1 METKT
6 PTTVG
11 TGAGVYM
18 CEQAMHKDNTFV
30 SDMQFKLPIIPG
42 TGLIDLTPT
51 NEIKFISGA
60 DLLNMHTENI
70 PMLIED
76 LIPLVAVW
84 AIVGASDTGKS
95 MILRQLAMCIVG
107 NIPFLNFA
115 IFAKYK
121 RVIVVCSEDDEFA
134 ISYLLRRQN
143 KTIGLTP
150 EQADN
155 ILFVFETDNL
165 PQRLDDLLATSPADA
180 VIIDAFGDVFNGK
193 DLNQNNQ
200 VRSFLNQFTQ
210 LANKYKCSIGFLHH
224 TGKRTEDL
232 APSKNNAIGSQG
244 FEAKMRLVMELRN
257 DKNTDDLRHLCIVK
271 GNYFPQERKSSSIV
285 LKMDDNLVFENTGER
300 VKYSD
305 MNEGATGRPI
315 KKEPSTI
322 EDKMHHLCIRTLLL
336 EGKQYSQNDLCRKLE
351 HYWTIGD
358 KVARR
363 FVDYYATNVWIVDV
377 SKRADRRS
385 FKSNLPD

>member
-1 METKT
+1 MQTKRPNTSTASGLYTTKDTKNFSLPQIPCSEISDIT
-6 PTTVG
+6 P
-11 TGAGVYM
+11 
-18 CEQAMHKDNTFV
+18 E
-30 SDMQFKLPIIPG
+30 SEP
-42 TGLIDLTPT
+42 
-51 NEIKFISGA
+51 KFISGG
-60 DLLNMHTENI
+60 DLLNMQTESI

-95 MILRQLAMCIVG
+95 MILRQLAMCIAG
-107 NIPFLNFA
+107 NMPFLNFT
-115 IFAKYK
+115 IRAKYK

-150 EQADN
+150 EQANN
-155 ILFVFETDNL
+155 ILFMFETDNL
-165 PQRLDDLLATSPADA
+165 AEKLDYLLSTWPADA

-193 DLNQNNQ
+193 DLNQNSQ

-224 TGKRTEDL
+224 TGKRTEDGT
-232 APSKNNAIGSQG
+232 PSKNNAIGSQG
-244 FEAKMRLVMELRN
+244 FEAKMRLVIEMRN

-271 GNYFPQERKSSSIV
+271 GNYLPQEQKSSSIV
-285 LKMDDNLVFENTGER
+285 LKMDENLVFENTGER

-305 MNEGATGRPI
+305 MNEGAMGKPM
-315 KKEPSTI
+315 KKEPSAIDETA
-322 EDKMHHLCIRTLLL
+322 HFNCIRTLLF
-336 EGKQYSQNDLCRKLE
+336 EGKLYSQNELGLKLQ
-351 HYWTIGD
+351 HFWTIGD

-363 FVDYYATNVWIVDV
+363 FVDYYATQMWIVDV